1 MAEKSNNSLAAEGTD
16 VRYRRITKGLWEI
29 LKNCSHF
36 PQATTLPPMTKTS
49 WLRLDMI
56 EADLHLVDSGFSVA
70 LFLGRMILLQFN
82 DEWGLV

>member
-1 MAEKSNNSLAAEGTD
+1 MG
-16 VRYRRITKGLWEI
+16 I
-29 LKNCSHF
+29 LKNCSRF
-36 PQATTLPPMTKTS
+36 PLTTTLPPMTKTS

-56 EADLHLVDSGFSVA
+56 EANLHLVDSGFSVA